1 MVEPILISLLQYPCF
16 FSVHAE
22 RDGEQ
27 RNYGSGL
34 LHHRQTVSQL
44 SPGPQCISHEPPPI
58 LRNFPHCFP
67 GMGKN
72 TRHFFNFSLIPK
84 FLISKDICGTFQP
97 S

>member
-1 MVEPILISLLQYPCF
+1 MVF

-27 RNYGSGL
+27 RNDGSGL
-34 LHHRQTVSQL
+34 LHHRQTVSKL
-44 SPGPQCISHEPPPI
+44 SPGSQCISHESPPI

-72 TRHFFNFSLIPK
+72 TRHFFQC
-84 FLISKDICGTFQP
+84 FLDYPYVYGTCKTDVFTTALAVHEVNLGLT
-97 S
+97 